1 MKKNSTPAQEMTT
14 IGLDLGDKSHHFCI
28 LDSEGKIVKQGK
40 FSSTTRAVKTFFA
53 KREDSL
59 VAMEAST
66 QSPWLSRF
74 LESLGHKVLVGN
86 PRKLKMIYA
95 SMDKTD
101 ERDAEM
107 LARIARFDPRL
118 LWPIHH
124 RGPRAQAD
132 LAVLKSR
139 DSLVKARTAQI
150 NFIRGM
156 VKSIGHRLPSA
167 SAAAFHKKVKG
178 EIPKELCPALL
189 PVLATIEQLNEA
201 IRNMDRKIDRLCKK
215 EYPET
220 EKLRAIHGVGPI
232 TSLAFVLTLE
242 EKERFAKSRSVPAYL
257 GLTPRRDQSGAVDKK
272 LRITKAGDHYLRRL
286 LVSCANYIMGPFG
299 RPCHLRDFAER
310 LCERGGKN
318 ARKRAKVALARKL
331 AVVMHAVWV
340 SDAEY
345 DPFHTPPDRKRRK
358 KSQERKAA

>member
-1 MKKNSTPAQEMTT
+1 MKNDNTSTKEMTT

-53 KREDSL
+53 KREVSL

-74 LESLGHKVLVGN
+74 LESQGHKVLVGN

-107 LARIARFDPRL
+107 LARIARFDTRL
-118 LWPIHH
+118 LSPIQH

-139 DSLVKARTAQI
+139 DTLVKARTAQI

-156 VKSIGHRLPSA
+156 VKSIGRRLPSA

-178 EIPKELCPALL
+178 EIPKELAPALL
-189 PVLATIEQLNEA
+189 PVLTIVEQLNEA

-220 EKLRAIHGVGPI
+220 EKLRAIHGVGP
-232 TSLAFVLTLE
+232 TSSCWLLLSTSICVVAM
-242 EKERFAKSRSVPAYL
+242 
-257 GLTPRRDQSGAVDKK
+257 TPGTPCTSPRAVSS
-272 LRITKAGDHYLRRL
+272 IA
-286 LVSCANYIMGPFG
+286 SA
-299 RPCHLRDFAER
+299 
-310 LCERGGKN
+310 
-318 ARKRAKVALARKL
+318 
-331 AVVMHAVWV
+331 
-340 SDAEY
+340 
-345 DPFHTPPDRKRRK
+345 
-358 KSQERKAA
+358 